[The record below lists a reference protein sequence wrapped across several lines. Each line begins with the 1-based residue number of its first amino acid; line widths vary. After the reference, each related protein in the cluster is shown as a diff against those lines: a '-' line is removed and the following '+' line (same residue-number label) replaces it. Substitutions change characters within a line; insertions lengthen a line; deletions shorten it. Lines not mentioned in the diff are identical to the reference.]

1 MSGKNKNYNSII
13 FLTTLSVC
21 LGLVFVSGSA
31 AGLSH
36 SALAKSFDLKNEIEV
51 TDEFDNNPDK
61 DIPAILAELVEEI
74 KASETDGKI
83 KTPLPEN
90 FFVRTT
96 VSESLNGGGGGSSV
110 SSISDEKLSRLIQET
125 IRQKIKPS
133 ILELADFEGEAKNFS
148 FQLQADGQFFS
159 ATFSFSKNQAESFAD
174 FLNSKFSAEKKNP
187 NDSLIKQIYDNT
199 IVSAAQNQ
207 VFVVTRLPRA
217 AIDSSIK

>member
-74 KASETDGKI
+74 KASEIDGKI

-96 VSESLNGGGGGSSV
+96 VSESLNGGGASSV

-148 FQLQADGQFFS
+148 FRLQADGQFFL

-174 FLNSKFSAEKKNP
+174 FLNSKFSAEKKNSSDP
-187 NDSLIKQIYDNT
+187 LIKQIYNNT

-207 VFVVTRLPRA
+207 VFIVTRLPRA